1 MFLIFGSSGFIG
13 RYLQKALIKNF
24 DKDSIISIGRKNS
37 NLNIDLKNFKNF
49 KKIPKKIMNV
59 STH

>member
-13 RYLQKALIKNF
+13 KYLQKALIKNYN
-24 DKDSIISIGRKNS
+24 KDSIISIGRKNS

-49 KKIPKKIMNV
+49 KKNTKKKL
-59 STH
+59 